1 MSNEMEM
8 GMHLPAGLDSPE
20 RQLDPFPW
28 YETMRENEPVRYDE
42 DHQRWD
48 VFRYDDVKRVLS
60 DYETFSS
67 AGVSDFDPGGALGTV
82 MTDVDPPE
90 HNRLRGVV
98 DEYFKPGNLRELRPS
113 IRSIVDDQLDQA
125 LEDGADVEVISE
137 LTAPVTVLTISRL
150 LGIPSDQWDVIRQW
164 SFTSDMETDI
174 GQMFEQMSEYF
185 GELIQERRQDPRDDL
200 LSVIADPETPLSEDE
215 RVAFCILL
223 FLAGHGTTTHAVGNA
238 LWTLEE
244 QGLYEALRDGEID
257 RKSTFEEVLR
267 YRGPVHSIAGR
278 RTTEEVEL
286 NGTVIPAGEQVTSWI
301 GAANRDSRQFDDP
314 DRFDP
319 DRRPNPHI
327 AFGFGL
333 HYCLGA
339 PLAKLE
345 GDVILKAVTDRIEM
359 IELEEDALVP
369 TPGRT
374 TYGLNQLPMRLY
386 TK

>member
-125 LEDGADVEVISE
+125 LEDGADVEVIS
-137 LTAPVTVLTISRL
+137 
-150 LGIPSDQWDVIRQW
+150 
-164 SFTSDMETDI
+164 
-174 GQMFEQMSEYF
+174 
-185 GELIQERRQDPRDDL
+185 
-200 LSVIADPETPLSEDE
+200 
-215 RVAFCILL
+215 
-223 FLAGHGTTTHAVGNA
+223 
-238 LWTLEE
+238 
-244 QGLYEALRDGEID
+244 
-257 RKSTFEEVLR
+257 
-267 YRGPVHSIAGR
+267 
-278 RTTEEVEL
+278 
-286 NGTVIPAGEQVTSWI
+286 
-301 GAANRDSRQFDDP
+301 
-314 DRFDP
+314 
-319 DRRPNPHI
+319 
-327 AFGFGL
+327 
-333 HYCLGA
+333 
-339 PLAKLE
+339 
-345 GDVILKAVTDRIEM
+345 
-359 IELEEDALVP
+359 
-369 TPGRT
+369 
-374 TYGLNQLPMRLY
+374 
-386 TK
+386 

>member
-267 YRGPVHSIAGR
+267 YRRPVHSIAGR

-345 GDVILKAVTDRIEM
+345 GDVILKAVTDRIET

>member
-345 GDVILKAVTDRIEM
+345 GDVILKAVTDRIET